1 MALILIITEDP
12 RLRTYIEKSAFG
24 NTHTFLFVNSTRQA
38 LSLLNGR
45 GVAVKSNQDLPILK
59 DAYYLPFGFSCG
71 KGKSVDLVIS
81 TQHISGI
88 SGARFL
94 ADVQKEHRRIR
105 TLLIADD
112 KLELVSGSASLT
124 ITRPNDWALDKI
136 LETAV
141 RL

>member
-1 MALILIITEDP
+1 MALILILTEDP
-12 RLRTYIEKSAFG
+12 RLRTYIERNAFG
-24 NTHTFLFVNSTRQA
+24 NTHTFLFVKSTEEA
-38 LSLLNGR
+38 LSLLNRR
-45 GVAVKSNQDLPILK
+45 GVVIKPNMDFPPPMYARHITYNTQARP
-59 DAYYLPFGFSCG
+59 
-71 KGKSVDLVIS
+71 VDLVIS

-94 ADVQKEHRRIR
+94 ANVQKEHRRIR

-141 RL
+141 RS